1 MTLKVNLD
9 EFGRFFGNVL
19 GSLRRRMLSGRWM
32 ISGVYR
38 YGTLGL
44 LSVQSTMGLDA
55 RDSQRDSLSRCSRS
69 LSLCHDEPPCWA

>member
-19 GSLRRRMLSGRWM
+19 GGLRRRMSSGRWM

-38 YGTLGL
+38 YGTLVL
-44 LSVQSTMGLDA
+44 LSVQSTMDLDE
-55 RDSQRDSLSRCSRS
+55 RDSQRDSLSRSLALS
-69 LSLCHDEPPCWA
+69 LSLPR